1 MTLSLNDEQ
10 IVKVVYQINKFERIN
25 FNYENGVLKS
35 ITPDFFKDK
44 TEDYRPSKEAMSDR
58 EMISVI
64 QSSGL
69 LEGLIQNKNKD
80 VKSNIAREIV
90 DNIKKGYKFGEEKG
104 IYSDKKFEIDNGI
117 EYSDDTLEIAKNIMN
132 LDKDGTLDLIAKK
145 NREKINDNIDAEY
158 DEFIETLKKHE
169 VKE

>member
-25 FNYENGVLKS
+25 FNYENGILKS
-35 ITPDFFKDK
+35 ITSDFIKDK

-58 EMISVI
+58 EMISAI
-64 QSSGL
+64 QRSDL
-69 LEGLIQNKNKD
+69 LEYLIQNKNKG

-90 DNIKKGYKFGEEKG
+90 DSIKKGYKFGEEKG

>member
-35 ITPDFFKDK
+35 ITPDFIKDK

-90 DNIKKGYKFGEEKG
+90 DNIKKDYKFGEEKG
-104 IYSDKKFEIDNGI
+104 IYSDNGI
-117 EYSDDTLEIAKNIMN
+117 EDSYDTLEIAKNIMN
-132 LDKDGTLDLIAKK
+132 PDKDGTLDLIAKK
-145 NREKINDNIDAEY
+145 NREKN
-158 DEFIETLKKHE
+158 
-169 VKE
+169 